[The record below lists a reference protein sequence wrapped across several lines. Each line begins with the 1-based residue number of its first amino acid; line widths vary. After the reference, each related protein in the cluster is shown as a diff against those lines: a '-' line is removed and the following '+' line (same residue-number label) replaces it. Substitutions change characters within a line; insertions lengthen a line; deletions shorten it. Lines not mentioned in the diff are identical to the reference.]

1 MRSSSQ
7 RDAGTDRPMSEGHV
21 DGVELVPPGPDRPH
35 TSPSNMLR
43 TRVIPL
49 IVLALLV
56 SLIGVLAYALFAP
69 ESARPETRGNVN
81 GAIVFNDARQ
91 AFDFTLTTLDGSE
104 QVSLEDFRGKVVVL
118 NFWASWCDPC
128 IEEMPMLVQ
137 ASREY
142 GDEVVFLGIN
152 VWDTEEDAI
161 AFSERLGITYP
172 VLDFESS
179 EDGEVDVEYGVVGV
193 PETYIVGPNGALVA
207 LYRGPFQNIQDL
219 REIVA
224 LAQ

>member
-1 MRSSSQ
+1 
-7 RDAGTDRPMSEGHV
+7 MSERHV
-21 DGVELVPPGPDRPH
+21 DGVELPSAEPDRPH
-35 TSPSNMLR
+35 ASPSSTLR
-43 TRVIPL
+43 TRIIPVFAL
-49 IVLALLV
+49 VLVA

-69 ESARPETRGNVN
+69 ESARPETRGSVN
-81 GAIVFNDARQ
+81 GAIVFNDQRQ
-91 AFDFTLTTLDGSE
+91 AFDFTLSTLDGNE

-137 ASREY
+137 ASQEY

-152 VWDTEEDAI
+152 VWDTEEDAT
-161 AFSERLGITYP
+161 AFADRLGITYP
-172 VLDFESS
+172 VLDFETS

-193 PETYIVGPNGALVA
+193 PETYIVGPDGALVA
-207 LYRGPFQNIQDL
+207 LFRGPFQSIQDL